1 MWLPCSDQGAPR
13 RTTPG
18 KLYRAQLKTC
28 DNLSLVI
35 AFAVVRFA
43 LCLDSGPVCDTVP
56 VTTRS
61 GLVYLSNEYEEAN
74 RTLRR
79 QIN

>member
-13 RTTPG
+13 RTTSA
-18 KLYRAQLKTC
+18 KLYRAQLKAR
-28 DNLSLVI
+28 DNLSRVI
-35 AFAVVRFA
+35 TFPVVRFA
-43 LCLDSGPVCDTVP
+43 ICLDSEPICDTVP